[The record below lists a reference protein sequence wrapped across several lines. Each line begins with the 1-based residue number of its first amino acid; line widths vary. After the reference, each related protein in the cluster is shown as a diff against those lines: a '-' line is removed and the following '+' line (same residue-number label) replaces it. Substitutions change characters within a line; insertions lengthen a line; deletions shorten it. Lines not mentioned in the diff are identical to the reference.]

1 MLNREFF
8 IFLVR
13 YFNMDLYLFD
23 FDGTLYKKDSMIE
36 YIKFLHKN
44 ILKYYLI
51 NFLFIPFFIL
61 KKINMISVQKYKKI
75 FLKIHFFYY
84 SKVYLNNTSR
94 LFAKHCLKDLYSN
107 ASSFVKN
114 KHGDKCIVTA
124 SLDVWMNEI
133 SKELS
138 LELICTKSVFK
149 NEKFYNILQ
158 NCISEEKVN
167 RIKKRY
173 NLKDYKY
180 IYIYGNSDG
189 DEEMYKLGKRKH
201 NFFKNHEKK

>member
-1 MLNREFF
+1 
-8 IFLVR
+8 
-13 YFNMDLYLFD
+13 MDLYLFD

-44 ILKYYLI
+44 ILKYYFI

-61 KKINMISVQKYKKI
+61 KKINMISIQKYKKI

-107 ASSFVKN
+107 VSSFVKN

-133 SKELS
+133 SNELS
-138 LELICTKSVFK
+138 IELICTKSVFK
-149 NEKFYNILQ
+149 NEKFYDISL
-158 NCISEEKVN
+158 NCNNNEKVN
-167 RIKKRY
+167 RIIEKF
-173 NLKDYKY
+173 NLSKY
-180 IYIYGNSDG
+180 ENIFIYGNSSG
-189 DEEMYKLGKRKH
+189 DKEMYNLGKSYH
-201 NFFKNHEKK
+201 NFFKYNEQKI